1 MKGTV
6 KDDADYEDFE
16 EELEEGVRLFPA
28 IHEKASPVIAD
39 MIEGQTL
46 DVGFRLSYKAE
57 GGANVIFKIEI
68 NGAEYLPL
76 LPAPTRQKM
85 QALQGMLLR
94 IRKQVGAHARSTCEM
109 MEEYETRIKPLFEPK
124 YLLRQKL
131 IRLPRDT
138 TFLLRQILVAA
149 EEKGLRPVH
158 RRGDALVPQSYIA
171 TAGLSTED
179 PENPEDHGILVQ
191 DLSPQI
197 HKERL
202 LEFKPKWLISS
213 KSAPATSKRC
223 RTCALREMR
232 RADKTPS
239 GRGDSQFCP
248 LDLLSNKSHVLRPA
262 LDKLWNSNKTEREI
276 PNVMFFEEQDEATG
290 VAGDL
295 FEKEFRRKVQRLLGH
310 LKGLQQIYCHA
321 DLREFDCGSD
331 EDLSIAMALRDCS
344 VLLKIEAIQEKVEIL
359 DVKLIDLDLKLATS
373 SKRKKWMEME
383 RRLVEEGW
391 YEGKM
396 PPGIVEDEITCRES
410 RSCT

>member
-1 MKGTV
+1 MKGSV
-6 KDDADYEDFE
+6 KDDADYEDIE
-16 EELEEGVRLFPA
+16 RELEEGMGLFPA
-28 IHEKASPVIAD
+28 IHEKHSPAIAD
-39 MIEGQTL
+39 KIEGQTL
-46 DVGFRLSYKAE
+46 DIGFRLSYKAE
-57 GGANVIFKIEI
+57 GGANIIFKIEI

-76 LPAPTRQKM
+76 LPTPTRQKM

-94 IRKQVGAHARSTCEM
+94 IRKQVGVHARSTCEM
-109 MEEYETRIKPLFEPK
+109 MEEYETRIKPLFESK

-149 EEKGLRPVH
+149 EGQGMRPVH
-158 RRGDALVPQSYIA
+158 RRGDVLVPQRYIA
-171 TAGLSTED
+171 TAGLSTQD
-179 PENPEDHGILVQ
+179 PENPEDHGVLVQ
-191 DLSPQI
+191 DLSPQM

-202 LEFKPKWLISS
+202 LEFKPKWLIPSR
-213 KSAPATSKRC
+213 SAPATSKRC

-232 RADKTPS
+232 RADSTPP

-248 LDLLSNKSHVLRPA
+248 LDLLSNKSYILRPA
-262 LDKLWNSNKTEREI
+262 LDKLWNSDKIEREVSNI
-276 PNVMFFEEQDEATG
+276 IFFEEQDKATG

-310 LKGLQQIYCHA
+310 LRGLQQIYCHA
-321 DLREFDCGSD
+321 GLRDFDCGSD

-344 VLLKIEAIQEKVEIL
+344 VLLKIEGIQDKIEIL

-373 SKRKKWMEME
+373 SKRKQWIEME
-383 RRLVEEGW
+383 RRLIEEGW

-396 PPGIVEDEITCRES
+396 PPGIVKDEITCRES